1 MLRSLIHRM
10 RQLCWSSSLAVTLCL
25 GLLLTNL
32 LATPGAVRP
41 ARANEQAPAQTPS
54 AIPATQDEPAGI
66 QNPFPSS
73 STMTDTVQRV
83 LDQYL
88 GRAPVLPQIQETG
101 PEDSLTTFSTVYL
114 PIITNHQEVVNPPG
128 VPTATP
134 TPKPPSPA
142 DVSVTLWPEPSI
154 NVARGARLS
163 YQIQLR
169 NYGKGLAGSV
179 QVTLPYNNK
188 HLRPVNSSLSRD
200 NGDWVSSITDKE
212 VVVTFGKLASEDSRK
227 GTIVFEVAGNLAN
240 STVLDMRASY
250 GWSDKRGG
258 GGPYLS
264 NWAPVVVSNGPA
276 TGSWVWVQATPTSAP
291 AGSTHTFMS
300 NRFAPGE
307 GVVTWLN
314 TPQGVQALDLRGTT
328 NSEGALSLQFSSTGL
343 KPGVYQIVLYGM
355 RTQLTGV
362 ATFTV
367 R

>member
-1 MLRSLIHRM
+1 MLRSLIHRIG
-10 RQLCWSSSLAVTLCL
+10 RRHWSPGLGLALCA

-32 LATPGAVRP
+32 LAAPGAVRP
-41 ARANEQAPAQTPS
+41 ARADEQAPAQTP
-54 AIPATQDEPAGI
+54 PAAAPAQGQPAGL

-101 PEDSLTTFSTVYL
+101 QEDSLTSFATVYM

-128 VPTATP
+128 LPTPTP

-169 NYGKGLAGSV
+169 NYGKGQAGSV
-179 QVTLPYNNK
+179 QVTLPYNSK
-188 HLRPVNSSLSRD
+188 QLRPVNSSLSRD
-200 NGDWVSSITDKE
+200 DGDWVSSITDKE
-212 VVVTFGKLASEDSRK
+212 VVITFGKLAGEDSRK
-227 GTIVFEVAGNLAN
+227 GTIVFQVAGSLAN

-258 GGPYLS
+258 GGPYRS

-276 TGSWVWVQATPTSAP
+276 TGTWVWVQASPASAP

-314 TPQGVQALDLRGTT
+314 TPQGVQALELRGTAD
-328 NSEGALSLQFSSTGL
+328 SEGALALQFSSAGL
-343 KPGVYQIVLYGM
+343 KPGTYQIVLYGM